1 MRKKISSFLSLL
13 AIAMVASACAPV
25 ATQPA
30 TPTVPAPTVSL
41 PPPPTAVPTEVPTSL
56 PPTQAPPALTID
68 VLKNAEYKL
77 PQSSKTVK
85 LVGGRYQGG
94 SGADY
99 IDANLLDQV
108 AFGDLNGDGKPD
120 AVVLVAEN
128 TGGSGTFISAMVIM
142 DENGQPVQSG
152 SAFLGDR
159 VNITSLTIQPDRKI
173 VITGTI
179 HGPDDPLCCPTFQVT
194 ETYQLTKSGLELVRL
209 TSLTPAGKER
219 AINIENPADNAQVSG
234 SVDVKGNVTIAPFEN
249 NLVYR
254 IFDATGKKWAEGPI
268 QVKAADMGG
277 PGTFDTTIDIS
288 SIPPGPIIRLEV
300 LDLSAADGSPI
311 AMDSVALIVK

>member
-1 MRKKISSFLSLL
+1 M
-13 AIAMVASACAPV
+13 
-25 ATQPA
+25 
-30 TPTVPAPTVSL
+30 
-41 PPPPTAVPTEVPTSL
+41 
-56 PPTQAPPALTID
+56 
-68 VLKNAEYKL
+68 LKNAEYKL
-77 PQSSKTVK
+77 PQSGKTVK

-99 IDANLLDQV
+99 IDAILLDQV

-120 AVVLVAEN
+120 AVVLLAEN
-128 TGGSGTFISAMVIM
+128 TGGSGTFISAMVIL

-159 VNITSLTIQPDRKI
+159 VGITSLTIQPDRKI
-173 VITGTI
+173 VITGAI
-179 HGPDDPLCCPTFQVT
+179 HGPDDPMCCPTFQVT
-194 ETYQLTKSGLELVRL
+194 QTYQLTKSGLELVRL

-219 AINIENPADNAQVSG
+219 AINIESPADNAQVSG
-234 SVDVKGNVTIAPFEN
+234 SVEVKGNVSIAPFEN

-254 IFDATGKKWAEGPI
+254 IFDGTGKKWAEGPI
-268 QVKAADMGG
+268 QVKAAELGG

-300 LDLSAADGSPI
+300 LDINAADGSPM